1 MRMAELVG
9 TVEPQHFA
17 AKPRQPSV
25 SSAKV
30 LHAISGASWPRRDA
44 LLLGYVLDL
53 KNKRKPSMRES
64 SLKVTK
70 YSWRRSLRR
79 AFAVPVLLVVMS
91 ACGVTGAIDSGNT
104 GSDSG
109 SPGPQAASASTSG
122 THQPT
127 DSDQQWKL
135 TWEDDFTGSGL
146 PRNWS
151 PIVSGDGFSNHSLA
165 WFSNDN
171 ATLTGHGGLVITAD
185 KGGSQFTCWYG
196 PCKYESA
203 DIQTSFAQEYGRFEA
218 RIKLPS
224 GKGLWPGFWM
234 IPQRTPQNPVLPGE
248 IDILEVNSSN
258 PVKVSGYAHD
268 GPIFD
273 YEAKKYLSEP
283 VSSQFHVFGVDWT
296 PAGITWT
303 LDGKP
308 YGHVNAYKNWPFDRP
323 YIMLLTLAV
332 GGDWAGTPPATTA
345 FPAQLQVSWVGVY
358 QMVN

>member
-1 MRMAELVG
+1 MARIFNERVRA
-9 TVEPQHFA
+9 QHA
-17 AKPRQPSV
+17 RK
-25 SSAKV
+25 
-30 LHAISGASWPRRDA
+30 WP
-44 LLLGYVLDL
+44 
-53 KNKRKPSMRES
+53 
-64 SLKVTK
+64 KVTK
-70 YSWRRSLRR
+70 YSRGRSLRR
-79 AFAVPVLLVVMS
+79 AFIAVPALLAVLS
-91 ACGVTGAIDSGNT
+91 ACGAAGAVDGGNA
-104 GSDSG
+104 GSNSSSVDLQAAPVPSNAVSDS
-109 SPGPQAASASTSG
+109 SA
-122 THQPT
+122 QK
-127 DSDQQWKL
+127 WKL

-151 PIVSGDGFSNHSLA
+151 PIVSGNGFSDHSLA
-165 WFSNDN
+165 WFSDDN
-171 ATLTGHGGLVITAD
+171 ARLTGHGGLVITAD
-185 KGGSQFTCWYG
+185 KGGSQYTCWYG
-196 PCKYESA
+196 PCEYESA

-234 IPQRTPQNPVLPGE
+234 IPQRTVQNPVLPGE

-258 PVKVSGYAHD
+258 PIKVSGYAHD

-273 YEAKKYLSEP
+273 YEAKEYLSQP

-296 PAGITWT
+296 PTGITWT

-332 GGDWAGTPPATTA
+332 GGDWAGTPPVTTV
-345 FPAQLQVSWVGVY
+345 FPAQLQVSWVRVY